1 MSEPLFHYFADCLPD
16 NHPLL
21 ANQVLHCFDCQG
33 MVHCNNEVMDA
44 WFETGIGVMCL
55 ECFTKRYRAV
65 GEYTIWPF
73 DELVMSDGV

>member
-1 MSEPLFHYFADCLPD
+1 MAEPLFHYFADCLPD
-16 NHPLL
+16 EHPLL
-21 ANQVLHCFDCQG
+21 ANHVLHCVDCQG

-55 ECFTKRYRAV
+55 ECFTKRYRSV
-65 GEYTIWPF
+65 GDYTIWLF